1 MNILRKNELLK
12 MHSKGKANIMSRL
25 IQRFNL
31 HLAYHNAS
39 FSIDTNNGR
48 VAIRNPTIS
57 YQKFITPENIKHLS
71 DLMVMNFQLV

>member
-1 MNILRKNELLK
+1 

-31 HLAYHNAS
+31 HLAYHNVS

-48 VAIRNPTIS
+48 VAIRNPTVYYKTCIS
-57 YQKFITPENIKHLS
+57 AENMKQLS
-71 DLMVMNFQLV
+71 DLMVRNFQLVQSQVIYLI